1 MPHCRKHTFNMKT
14 CIDCIEARTCKFKD
28 FQSKQKL
35 PVVIYFDCESLN
47 RKVNVREVVG
57 KTKVIADQDIMS
69 VGMYFSVADYY
80 KPCFPEY
87 VDKYKE
93 FVGETAVIDFI
104 KTLKKDVEN
113 VNQIIQSYYKPIENF
128 IINPKQTRNC
138 HICEL
143 DILPGTKTFRDH
155 CHFTGKFREYAH
167 SKCNINY
174 SLKNTG

>member
-1 MPHCRKHTFNMKT
+1 M
-14 CIDCIEARTCKFKD
+14 
-28 FQSKQKL
+28 
-35 PVVIYFDCESLN
+35 
-47 RKVNVREVVG
+47 G

-113 VNQIIQSYYKPIENF
+113 MNQIIQSYYQPIEKF